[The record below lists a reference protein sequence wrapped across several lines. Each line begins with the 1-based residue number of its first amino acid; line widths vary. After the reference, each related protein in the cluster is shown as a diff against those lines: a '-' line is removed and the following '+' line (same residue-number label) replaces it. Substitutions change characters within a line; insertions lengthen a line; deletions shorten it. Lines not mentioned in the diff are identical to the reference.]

1 MNEKKIYAAY
11 GSNMN
16 LKQMKKRCPNAVAA
30 GIGILP
36 DYRLVFRG
44 FRRGVANIEKA
55 DGFSVPIVLW
65 EITDKCE
72 ESLDYYEGYPRMYT
86 KADVSVT
93 VGNQEVKAMAYVMT
107 EKYENAYKMPTGDY
121 YNIIAEGYKDHKL
134 DKDTLKGALDEAKRK
149 LAEDQPQAD
158 AGRR

>member
-1 MNEKKIYAAY
+1 MKEKKMYAAY

-16 LKQMKKRCPNAVAA
+16 LEQMKKRCPDAVVA

-55 DGFSVPIVLW
+55 KGFSVPIVLW

-72 ESLDYYEGYPRMYT
+72 ASLDYYEGYPRMYT
-86 KADVSVT
+86 KADVSVA
-93 VGNQEVKAMAYVMT
+93 VGNREVMAIAYVMT
-107 EKYENAYKMPTGDY
+107 AKYENAYKMPTGDY
-121 YNIIAEGYKDHKL
+121 YNIIAEGYKNHEL
-134 DKDTLKGALDEAKRK
+134 DKEMLKEALDEVKRK

-158 AGRR
+158 TRQR